1 MISFQQ
7 PFTYHI
13 PSLFPSSLSFVSSAY
28 LLAPFWSDVDI
39 TIYGSIFYE
48 VHSGSDSPLIQQVN
62 NFISNQ
68 TETDFVGTWMLVVQ
82 WDEVRQF
89 PGFLTIPVSCY
100 ALYDIV
106 ISNELRD
113 YAF

>member
-39 TIYGSIFYE
+39 SIYGSIFYE
-48 VHSGSDSPLIQQVN
+48 VHSDSDSLLIQQVN

-68 TETDFVGTWMLVVQ
+68 TETDFSGTWMLVVQ
-82 WDEVRQF
+82 WDEVRQY
-89 PGFLTIPVSCY
+89 PGFLTIPVSTVMICM
-100 ALYDIV
+100 IV
-106 ISNELRD
+106 SLHE
-113 YAF
+113 